1 MKRRR
6 NRFSRLGLLPIVLLL
21 ALCLTGVG
29 YGMWSDEV
37 YIEGTITTG
46 TWFDGCSHGYWKN
59 WENHEDAW
67 KVTGFNTTADFDSTF
82 GCNAFACDMTLLQAL
97 WLGEGEL
104 NALAREAVAAL
115 LNAAHP
121 GVDYPLT
128 PGEVIQK
135 VQQAIV
141 AEVYE
146 STKNELE
153 EYNAYAI
160 SGCPL

>member
-6 NRFSRLGLLPIVLLL
+6 NRFARLGVLPIVLLL

-29 YGMWSDEV
+29 YGAWTDTV

-46 TWFDGCSHGYWKN
+46 TWYEGCSHGYWKN
-59 WENHEDAW
+59 HEDAW
-67 KVTGFNTTADFDSTF
+67 EATGYNTTDTFNDIF
-82 GCNAFACDMTLLQAL
+82 GCTAFPCDLTLMNAL
-97 WLGEGEL
+97 WQGGGGI
-104 NALAREAVAAL
+104 NALGREAVAAL

-128 PGEVIQK
+128 PREVIQK
-135 VQQAIV
+135 VQLAI
-141 AEVYE
+141 EHHDYE
-146 STKNELE
+146 STKDELE

-160 SGCPL
+160 GGCPL